1 MSVLKVPAS
10 NLSWH
15 LLTTLLKA
23 ALGAAVKDLS
33 APLSLSKTVFEREGR
48 EKKKPSIQGEKGI
61 SSQHRLMKRLTW
73 APSTPPPIKSK
84 WFVFNGLLH

>member
-23 ALGAAVKDLS
+23 ALRAAVKDLS

-48 EKKKPSIQGEKGI
+48 KKKAINTGGKRHQQPTSADEAPHLGP
-61 SSQHRLMKRLTW
+61 QHT
-73 APSTPPPIKSK
+73 AS
-84 WFVFNGLLH
+84 N